1 MENIN
6 STYSLESVKVEP
18 IVQCLNIE
26 LSKNEPNKQR
36 QREREWKSC
45 CFSINTS
52 ATKYFVQVGVLAG
65 LIIYSAVMMVIMPDC
80 NSQRNYSSLL
90 LFCLGILAP
99 SPKMN

>member
-6 STYSLESVKVEP
+6 SNYSLESVKIEP
-18 IVQCLNIE
+18 IVQ
-26 LSKNEPNKQR
+26 SDKTKT
-36 QREREWKSC
+36 EWKSC

>member
-6 STYSLESVKVEP
+6 YSLESVKIEP
-18 IVQCLNIE
+18 IVSGLNIE
-26 LSKNEPNKQR
+26 MSKKEPNAQI
-36 QREREWKSC
+36 QREWKSC
-45 CFSINTS
+45 CFSINAS